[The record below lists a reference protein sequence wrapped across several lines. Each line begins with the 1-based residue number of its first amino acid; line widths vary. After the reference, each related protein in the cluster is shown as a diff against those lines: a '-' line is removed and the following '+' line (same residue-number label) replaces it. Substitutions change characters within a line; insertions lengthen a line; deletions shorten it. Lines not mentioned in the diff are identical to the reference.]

1 MRKWRE
7 AAIQLE
13 QKNAKLR
20 ALNNLKVNS
29 ILNWVS
35 GEVIADS
42 GSPYSSSSLIN
53 IGKEDGIID
62 GSAVVDGLGLV
73 GRISGVEDRISR
85 IILLSDVKS
94 YVPAIL
100 EPNNQEAIVRGDNS
114 SAPLIDFVRGI
125 EKIQPGFRVYTSGKG
140 GVFPPGILIGKVV
153 LSADKKIRV
162 KLSANINKLDYLR
175 VLINKKQKIPSQV
188 GEIILNKFD

>member
-1 MRKWRE
+1 M
-7 AAIQLE
+7 
-13 QKNAKLR
+13 
-20 ALNNLKVNS
+20 
-29 ILNWVS
+29 
-35 GEVIADS
+35 
-42 GSPYSSSSLIN
+42 
-53 IGKEDGIID
+53 
-62 GSAVVDGLGLV
+62 DGLGLV

-140 GVFPPGILIGKVV
+140 GVFPPGILI
-153 LSADKKIRV
+153 
-162 KLSANINKLDYLR
+162 Y
-175 VLINKKQKIPSQV
+175 
-188 GEIILNKFD
+188 

>member
-1 MRKWRE
+1 MERSSNSTGT
-7 AAIQLE
+7 
-13 QKNAKLR
+13 KNAKLR

-42 GSPYSSSSLIN
+42 GSPYSSSILIN

-94 YVPAIL
+94 YVPAII

-125 EKIQPGFRVYTSGKG
+125 KNPTRIS
-140 GVFPPGILIGKVV
+140 
-153 LSADKKIRV
+153 
-162 KLSANINKLDYLR
+162 YLYQR
-175 VLINKKQKIPSQV
+175 NRWCISTRN
-188 GEIILNKFD
+188 FDW

>member
-53 IGKEDGIID
+53 
-62 GSAVVDGLGLV
+62 V
-73 GRISGVEDRISR
+73 GRRR
-85 IILLSDVKS
+85 
-94 YVPAIL
+94 
-100 EPNNQEAIVRGDNS
+100 NN
-114 SAPLIDFVRGI
+114 
-125 EKIQPGFRVYTSGKG
+125 
-140 GVFPPGILIGKVV
+140 
-153 LSADKKIRV
+153 
-162 KLSANINKLDYLR
+162 
-175 VLINKKQKIPSQV
+175 
-188 GEIILNKFD
+188 